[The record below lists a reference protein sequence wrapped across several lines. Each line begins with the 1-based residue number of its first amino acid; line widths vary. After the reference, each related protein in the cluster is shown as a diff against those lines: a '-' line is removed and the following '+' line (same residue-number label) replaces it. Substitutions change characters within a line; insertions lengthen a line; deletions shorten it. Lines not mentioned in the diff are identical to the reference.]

1 MQYPLI
7 SEYMA
12 AIRDAHDN
20 LDQLSHLVPVMDKY
34 GEPYRSGG
42 AFAVVFRMQD
52 EQTGKCYALKC
63 FTEEQEG
70 RAEAYRQIAEEL
82 EFVDSSYVT
91 SVKYLENE
99 LFVDSSCDDDE
110 FPVLLMDWVE
120 GDTMEAYI
128 AAHHGDSHAMS
139 MLCYR
144 FCKLAAWLSSQPFAH
159 GDIKPDNI
167 MVRPDGTLT
176 LVDYDGM
183 FVPAMKGQP
192 SPTIGTKDFSH
203 PLRTINDF
211 DETIDDF
218 ALASIALSLKA
229 ISLDASLLEQYGAPD
244 RLLFSATDYL
254 NLSTSTAF
262 AALQSLLAD
271 EDMQTLLSMF
281 LLANAKKD
289 LSMCSFR
296 LFSVQ
301 KPKEEE
307 VWSTEVTK
315 EDLEN
320 VVEDE
325 FGVKYSKD
333 WKRLLRA
340 PKELRGEYAIR
351 EGVKAIGDNAFYN
364 CNKLMKKTILIA
376 CLGLVSLGL
385 QAQSIS
391 LAGEWNV
398 ELGKSGSAFAKGKRA
413 SQGEVKRAILPGTID
428 TNHLGFAPKD
438 TMETT
443 HLTRLY
449 AYKGAARYS
458 RTINIPK
465 DWKKKPVELFLE
477 RTRPTWVYVDGELVD
492 SCNFISTP
500 QRYLLPKKVKPG
512 KHLLEIVVDNGRGVP
527 DQVYGSSHAY
537 TEDTQTNWNGI
548 IGEIRLEVKSEERRV
563 KKQRSASEGK
573 ANSNVL
579 PDFAKDFHIEGAH
592 FYANGHRIFLRG
604 KHDAAVWPLTG
615 HVEMSVEGWMKYLG
629 TCKEYGIN
637 HVRFHSWCP
646 PEAAFVA
653 ADSLGIYLQP
663 ELPFWGSFDK
673 KDERLM
679 AFLHQEGENILRE
692 YGHHPS
698 FRMMALGNELWGDID
713 KMKEFVDDFR
723 KIAPDKYYTFGSNYY
738 LGYQGIKEG
747 MDYFTTCRI
756 GGEGWGKYNTH
767 TRGSFSF
774 ADAYDGGMI
783 NHFHPNSTMNFDEA
797 CDKAGIPIIS
807 HETGQFQTYPDY
819 REMKKYTGVL
829 HPYNFEVFRR
839 RLAAAGML
847 SQADDFHKA
856 SGLWSVKLYKADIEM
871 DLRTRN
877 MAGFQLLDIQDYPG
891 QGSAFVGIL
900 DAFMESKG
908 ITTPEEWRQW
918 CSPVVPLL
926 EMKKFCFVDGEK
938 IQAKVK
944 VANYGGSS
952 LKGKKL
958 KWHLVAENGLFCMD
972 DGTFSTKDGEVR
984 KNVGGLMAED
994 EGVLNIFSYDEGLV
1008 EVGELNG
1015 VFHVQKPTKLLLT
1028 LNIEGAEA
1036 RNSYELWVYPKKAL
1050 EKKGII
1056 IARDLNQEVVKV
1068 LEKGGKVLWMPTASS
1083 HFVAA
1088 DDTLS
1093 QAENATPYTVGGLFQ
1108 TDYWNYRMFKTICEN
1123 NKKKVSPGTLGI
1135 LTNPNHPIFKGF
1147 PTEMHTNWQW
1157 FPVIKE
1163 SHPLVLDNF
1172 AKDYRPIVQVID
1184 NIERNHKLGLVMEWK
1199 VGAGKLLVCMSDLE
1213 KAAKYPEGK
1222 AFYQSVI
1229 DYMRSVDFNP
1239 QVEMTASDLLKTL
1252 KEEPRKVSLKELNNI
1267 SQY

>member
-1 MQYPLI
+1 MRKI
-7 SEYMA
+7 
-12 AIRDAHDN
+12 
-20 LDQLSHLVPVMDKY
+20 V
-34 GEPYRSGG
+34 
-42 AFAVVFRMQD
+42 
-52 EQTGKCYALKC
+52 
-63 FTEEQEG
+63 
-70 RAEAYRQIAEEL
+70 
-82 EFVDSSYVT
+82 
-91 SVKYLENE
+91 
-99 LFVDSSCDDDE
+99 
-110 FPVLLMDWVE
+110 
-120 GDTMEAYI
+120 
-128 AAHHGDSHAMS
+128 
-139 MLCYR
+139 
-144 FCKLAAWLSSQPFAH
+144 
-159 GDIKPDNI
+159 
-167 MVRPDGTLT
+167 
-176 LVDYDGM
+176 
-183 FVPAMKGQP
+183 
-192 SPTIGTKDFSH
+192 
-203 PLRTINDF
+203 
-211 DETIDDF
+211 
-218 ALASIALSLKA
+218 
-229 ISLDASLLEQYGAPD
+229 
-244 RLLFSATDYL
+244 
-254 NLSTSTAF
+254 
-262 AALQSLLAD
+262 
-271 EDMQTLLSMF
+271 
-281 LLANAKKD
+281 
-289 LSMCSFR
+289 
-296 LFSVQ
+296 
-301 KPKEEE
+301 
-307 VWSTEVTK
+307 
-315 EDLEN
+315 
-320 VVEDE
+320 
-325 FGVKYSKD
+325 
-333 WKRLLRA
+333 
-340 PKELRGEYAIR
+340 
-351 EGVKAIGDNAFYN
+351 
-364 CNKLMKKTILIA
+364 LIA
-376 CLGLVSLGL
+376 SLGL
-385 QAQSIS
+385 MSLSMQAQSIS
-391 LAGEWNV
+391 LAGEWQV
-398 ELGKSGSAFAKGKRA
+398 ELGESKSAFAKGKRVVTDA
-413 SQGEVKRAILPGTID
+413 AKRAILPGTID

-492 SCNFISTP
+492 SCSFISTP
-500 QRYLLPKKVKPG
+500 QRYILPKKVKPG
-512 KHLLEIVVDNGRGVP
+512 KHLLEIVVDNGKGVP
-527 DQVYGSSHAY
+527 NQVYGSSHAY

-548 IGEIRLEVKSEERRV
+548 IGRIELQLASSIEMQAGAIPS
-563 KKQRSASEGK
+563 RSVASST
-573 ANSNVL
+573 AL
-579 PDFAKDFHIEGAH
+579 QMPDFAKDFHIEGAH

-783 NHFHPNSTMNFDEA
+783 NHFHPNSTLNFDEA

-926 EMKKFCFVDGEK
+926 EVEKFCFEDGEK

-952 LKGKKL
+952 LYGKKL
-958 KWHLVAENGLFCMD
+958 KWKIGDA
-972 DGTFSTKDGEVR
+972 
-984 KNVGGLMAED
+984 
-994 EGVLNIFSYDEGLV
+994 EGVMNIFTYAEGLID
-1008 EVGELNG
+1008 VGVLDEEIS
-1015 VFHVQKPTKLLLT
+1015 VDKPTKLNVS
-1028 LNIEGAEA
+1028 LNIEGTEA
-1036 RNSYELWVYPKKAL
+1036 RNSYELWVYPKKTL
-1050 EKKGII
+1050 EKKGVI
-1056 IARDLNQEVVKV
+1056 IAKDLNQEVVKV

-1093 QAENATPYTVGGLFQ
+1093 QSDNATPYTVGGLFQ

-1135 LTNPNHPIFKGF
+1135 LTNPEHPIFKGF

-1213 KAAKYPEGK
+1213 KAAKYSEGK

-1229 DYMRSVDFNP
+1229 DYMRSADFNP
-1239 QVEMTASDLLKTL
+1239 SSEISVDELKKKL
-1252 KEEPRKVSLKELNNI
+1252 AEKPRQVSLKELNNI

>member
-1 MQYPLI
+1 
-7 SEYMA
+7 
-12 AIRDAHDN
+12 
-20 LDQLSHLVPVMDKY
+20 
-34 GEPYRSGG
+34 
-42 AFAVVFRMQD
+42 
-52 EQTGKCYALKC
+52 
-63 FTEEQEG
+63 
-70 RAEAYRQIAEEL
+70 
-82 EFVDSSYVT
+82 
-91 SVKYLENE
+91 
-99 LFVDSSCDDDE
+99 
-110 FPVLLMDWVE
+110 
-120 GDTMEAYI
+120 
-128 AAHHGDSHAMS
+128 
-139 MLCYR
+139 
-144 FCKLAAWLSSQPFAH
+144 
-159 GDIKPDNI
+159 
-167 MVRPDGTLT
+167 
-176 LVDYDGM
+176 
-183 FVPAMKGQP
+183 
-192 SPTIGTKDFSH
+192 
-203 PLRTINDF
+203 
-211 DETIDDF
+211 
-218 ALASIALSLKA
+218 
-229 ISLDASLLEQYGAPD
+229 
-244 RLLFSATDYL
+244 
-254 NLSTSTAF
+254 
-262 AALQSLLAD
+262 
-271 EDMQTLLSMF
+271 
-281 LLANAKKD
+281 
-289 LSMCSFR
+289 
-296 LFSVQ
+296 
-301 KPKEEE
+301 
-307 VWSTEVTK
+307 
-315 EDLEN
+315 
-320 VVEDE
+320 
-325 FGVKYSKD
+325 
-333 WKRLLRA
+333 
-340 PKELRGEYAIR
+340 
-351 EGVKAIGDNAFYN
+351 
-364 CNKLMKKTILIA
+364 MKKTILIA

-398 ELGKSGSAFAKGKRA
+398 ELGKSGSAFAKNKRA
-413 SQGEVKRAILPGTID
+413 SQGEMKRAILPGTID
-428 TNHLGFAPKD
+428 TNRLGFAPKD

-465 DWKKKPVELFLE
+465 DWKKPVELFLE

-527 DQVYGSSHAY
+527 EQVYGSSHAY

-563 KKQRSASEGK
+563 K
-573 ANSNVL
+573 NSNVL
-579 PDFAKDFHIEGAH
+579 PDFAKDFHIKGAH

-615 HVEMSVEGWMKYLG
+615 HVEMGVEGWMKYLG

-646 PEAAFVA
+646 PEAAFVV

-673 KDERLM
+673 KDEKLM
-679 AFLHQEGENILRE
+679 TFLHQEGVNILRE

-819 REMKKYTGVL
+819 RGIKKYTGVL
-829 HPYNFEVFRR
+829 HPYNLEVFRR

-847 SQADDFHKA
+847 SQANDFHKA

-926 EMKKFCFVDGEK
+926 EMKKFCFEDGEK

-944 VANYGGSS
+944 VANYGGTS
-952 LKGKKL
+952 LYGKKL
-958 KWHLVAENGLFCMD
+958 MWKIGDA
-972 DGTFSTKDGEVR
+972 
-984 KNVGGLMAED
+984 
-994 EGVLNIFSYDEGLV
+994 EGVMNIFTYDEGLID
-1008 EVGELNG
+1008 VGILDEEISADKPAKLN
-1015 VFHVQKPTKLLLT
+1015 VS
-1028 LNIEGAEA
+1028 LNIEGTEA

-1068 LEKGGKVLWMPTASS
+1068 LEKGGKVLWMPDS
-1083 HFVAA
+1083 
-1088 DDTLS
+1088 L
-1093 QAENATPYTVGGLFQ
+1093 PYTVGGLFQ

-1135 LTNPNHPIFKGF
+1135 LTNPEHPIFKGF

-1229 DYMRSVDFNP
+1229 DYMRSADFDPSAEITVD
-1239 QVEMTASDLLKTL
+1239 ELKKKL
-1252 KEEPRKVSLKELNNI
+1252 AEKPRQVSLKELNNI

>member
-1 MQYPLI
+1 MRKI
-7 SEYMA
+7 
-12 AIRDAHDN
+12 
-20 LDQLSHLVPVMDKY
+20 V
-34 GEPYRSGG
+34 
-42 AFAVVFRMQD
+42 
-52 EQTGKCYALKC
+52 
-63 FTEEQEG
+63 
-70 RAEAYRQIAEEL
+70 
-82 EFVDSSYVT
+82 
-91 SVKYLENE
+91 
-99 LFVDSSCDDDE
+99 
-110 FPVLLMDWVE
+110 
-120 GDTMEAYI
+120 
-128 AAHHGDSHAMS
+128 
-139 MLCYR
+139 
-144 FCKLAAWLSSQPFAH
+144 
-159 GDIKPDNI
+159 
-167 MVRPDGTLT
+167 
-176 LVDYDGM
+176 
-183 FVPAMKGQP
+183 
-192 SPTIGTKDFSH
+192 
-203 PLRTINDF
+203 
-211 DETIDDF
+211 
-218 ALASIALSLKA
+218 
-229 ISLDASLLEQYGAPD
+229 
-244 RLLFSATDYL
+244 
-254 NLSTSTAF
+254 
-262 AALQSLLAD
+262 
-271 EDMQTLLSMF
+271 
-281 LLANAKKD
+281 
-289 LSMCSFR
+289 
-296 LFSVQ
+296 
-301 KPKEEE
+301 
-307 VWSTEVTK
+307 
-315 EDLEN
+315 
-320 VVEDE
+320 
-325 FGVKYSKD
+325 
-333 WKRLLRA
+333 
-340 PKELRGEYAIR
+340 
-351 EGVKAIGDNAFYN
+351 
-364 CNKLMKKTILIA
+364 LIA
-376 CLGLVSLGL
+376 SLGL
-385 QAQSIS
+385 MSLSMQAQSVS
-391 LAGEWNV
+391 LAGEWQV
-398 ELGKSGSAFAKGKRA
+398 ELGESKSAFAKGKRVVTDA
-413 SQGEVKRAILPGTID
+413 AKRAILPGTID
-428 TNHLGFAPKD
+428 TNHLGFTPKD

-449 AYKGAARYS
+449 AYKGVARYS

-527 DQVYGSSHAY
+527 EQVYGSSHAY

-548 IGEIRLEVKSEERRV
+548 IGRIELQLVGSADSKSAEVLAGAIPS
-563 KKQRSASEGK
+563 RSVASPTT
-573 ANSNVL
+573 L
-579 PDFAKDFHIEGAH
+579 QMPDFAKDFHIEGAH
-592 FYANGHRIFLRG
+592 FFANGHRIFLRG

-615 HVEMSVEGWMKYLG
+615 HVDMSVEGWMKYLG

-663 ELPFWGSFDK
+663 ELPFWGSFNK

-797 CDKAGIPIIS
+797 CDPWAKPQAWQKPDASRKQAAGIPIIS

-926 EMKKFCFVDGEK
+926 EVEKFCFEDGEK

-952 LKGKKL
+952 LYGKKL
-958 KWHLVAENGLFCMD
+958 KWKIGDA
-972 DGTFSTKDGEVR
+972 
-984 KNVGGLMAED
+984 
-994 EGVLNIFSYDEGLV
+994 EGVMNIFTYDEGLID
-1008 EVGELNG
+1008 VGVLDEEISVDN
-1015 VFHVQKPTKLLLT
+1015 PTKLLLT
-1028 LNIEGAEA
+1028 LNIEGTEA
-1036 RNSYELWVYPKKAL
+1036 RNSYELWAYPKKAL
-1050 EKKGII
+1050 EKKGVI
-1056 IARDLNQEVVKV
+1056 IARDLNEEVVKV

-1093 QAENATPYTVGGLFQ
+1093 QSDNATPYTVGGLFQ

-1135 LTNPNHPIFKGF
+1135 LTNPEHPIFKGF

-1157 FPVIKE
+1157 FPVVKE

-1229 DYMRSVDFNP
+1229 DYMRSASFNP
-1239 QVEMTASDLLKTL
+1239 SAEITVDELKKKL
-1252 KEEPRKVSLKELNNI
+1252 AEKPRQVSLKELNNI

>member
-1 MQYPLI
+1 
-7 SEYMA
+7 
-12 AIRDAHDN
+12 
-20 LDQLSHLVPVMDKY
+20 
-34 GEPYRSGG
+34 
-42 AFAVVFRMQD
+42 
-52 EQTGKCYALKC
+52 
-63 FTEEQEG
+63 
-70 RAEAYRQIAEEL
+70 
-82 EFVDSSYVT
+82 
-91 SVKYLENE
+91 
-99 LFVDSSCDDDE
+99 
-110 FPVLLMDWVE
+110 
-120 GDTMEAYI
+120 
-128 AAHHGDSHAMS
+128 
-139 MLCYR
+139 
-144 FCKLAAWLSSQPFAH
+144 
-159 GDIKPDNI
+159 
-167 MVRPDGTLT
+167 
-176 LVDYDGM
+176 
-183 FVPAMKGQP
+183 
-192 SPTIGTKDFSH
+192 
-203 PLRTINDF
+203 
-211 DETIDDF
+211 
-218 ALASIALSLKA
+218 
-229 ISLDASLLEQYGAPD
+229 
-244 RLLFSATDYL
+244 
-254 NLSTSTAF
+254 
-262 AALQSLLAD
+262 
-271 EDMQTLLSMF
+271 
-281 LLANAKKD
+281 
-289 LSMCSFR
+289 
-296 LFSVQ
+296 
-301 KPKEEE
+301 
-307 VWSTEVTK
+307 
-315 EDLEN
+315 
-320 VVEDE
+320 
-325 FGVKYSKD
+325 
-333 WKRLLRA
+333 
-340 PKELRGEYAIR
+340 
-351 EGVKAIGDNAFYN
+351 
-364 CNKLMKKTILIA
+364 MKKTILIA

-398 ELGKSGSAFAKGKRA
+398 ELGKSGSAFAKNKRA

-428 TNHLGFAPKD
+428 TNRLGFAPKD

-527 DQVYGSSHAY
+527 EQVYGSSHAY

-548 IGEIRLEVKSEERRV
+548 IGRIELQLASSVESKSAETLTGAIPSSSV
-563 KKQRSASEGK
+563 ASPSA
-573 ANSNVL
+573 L
-579 PDFAKDFHIEGAH
+579 QMPDFAKDFHIEGAH

-756 GGEGWGKYNTH
+756 GSEGWGKYNTH

-797 CDKAGIPIIS
+797 CDKAGIPIVS

-819 REMKKYTGVL
+819 REIKKYTGVL
-829 HPYNFEVFRR
+829 HPYNLEVFRR

-847 SQADDFHKA
+847 SQADDFQKA

-926 EMKKFCFVDGEK
+926 EMKKFCFEDGEK

-944 VANYGGSS
+944 VANYGGTS
-952 LKGKKL
+952 LYGKKL
-958 KWHLVAENGLFCMD
+958 MWKIGDA
-972 DGTFSTKDGEVR
+972 
-984 KNVGGLMAED
+984 
-994 EGVLNIFSYDEGLV
+994 EGVMNIFTYDEGLID
-1008 EVGELNG
+1008 VGILDEEISADKPAKLN
-1015 VFHVQKPTKLLLT
+1015 VS
-1028 LNIEGAEA
+1028 LNIEGTEA

-1068 LEKGGKVLWMPTASS
+1068 LEKGGKVLWMPDS
-1083 HFVAA
+1083 
-1088 DDTLS
+1088 L
-1093 QAENATPYTVGGLFQ
+1093 PYTVGGLFQ

-1135 LTNPNHPIFKGF
+1135 LTNPEHPIFKGF

-1213 KAAKYPEGK
+1213 KAAQYPEGK

-1229 DYMRSVDFNP
+1229 DYMRSADFNP
-1239 QVEMTASDLLKTL
+1239 SAEITVDELKKKL
-1252 KEEPRKVSLKELNNI
+1252 AEKPRLVSLKELNNI

>member
-1 MQYPLI
+1 MRRI
-7 SEYMA
+7 
-12 AIRDAHDN
+12 
-20 LDQLSHLVPVMDKY
+20 
-34 GEPYRSGG
+34 
-42 AFAVVFRMQD
+42 VF
-52 EQTGKCYALKC
+52 
-63 FTEEQEG
+63 
-70 RAEAYRQIAEEL
+70 IA
-82 EFVDSSYVT
+82 
-91 SVKYLENE
+91 
-99 LFVDSSCDDDE
+99 
-110 FPVLLMDWVE
+110 
-120 GDTMEAYI
+120 
-128 AAHHGDSHAMS
+128 
-139 MLCYR
+139 
-144 FCKLAAWLSSQPFAH
+144 
-159 GDIKPDNI
+159 
-167 MVRPDGTLT
+167 
-176 LVDYDGM
+176 
-183 FVPAMKGQP
+183 
-192 SPTIGTKDFSH
+192 
-203 PLRTINDF
+203 
-211 DETIDDF
+211 
-218 ALASIALSLKA
+218 
-229 ISLDASLLEQYGAPD
+229 
-244 RLLFSATDYL
+244 
-254 NLSTSTAF
+254 
-262 AALQSLLAD
+262 
-271 EDMQTLLSMF
+271 
-281 LLANAKKD
+281 
-289 LSMCSFR
+289 
-296 LFSVQ
+296 
-301 KPKEEE
+301 
-307 VWSTEVTK
+307 
-315 EDLEN
+315 
-320 VVEDE
+320 
-325 FGVKYSKD
+325 
-333 WKRLLRA
+333 
-340 PKELRGEYAIR
+340 
-351 EGVKAIGDNAFYN
+351 
-364 CNKLMKKTILIA
+364 
-376 CLGLVSLGL
+376 SLGL
-385 QAQSIS
+385 MSLSMQAQSIS
-391 LAGEWNV
+391 LAGEWQV
-398 ELGKSGSAFAKGKRA
+398 ELGESKSAFAKGKRMVTDA
-413 SQGEVKRAILPGTID
+413 AKRAILPGTID

-512 KHLLEIVVDNGRGVP
+512 KHFLEIVVDNGRGVP

-548 IGEIRLEVKSEERRV
+548 IGRIELQLASSVESKSAETLTGAIPC
-563 KKQRSASEGK
+563 RSVASPT
-573 ANSNVL
+573 AL
-579 PDFAKDFHIEGAH
+579 QMPDFAKDFHIKGAH

-615 HVEMSVEGWMKYLG
+615 HVEMGVEGWMKYLG

-926 EMKKFCFVDGEK
+926 EVEKFCFEDGEK

-952 LKGKKL
+952 LYGKKL
-958 KWHLVAENGLFCMD
+958 KWKIGDA
-972 DGTFSTKDGEVR
+972 
-984 KNVGGLMAED
+984 
-994 EGVLNIFSYDEGLV
+994 EGVMNIFTYDEGLV
-1008 EVGELNG
+1008 DVGVLDEAIS
-1015 VFHVQKPTKLLLT
+1015 VDEPTKLLFT
-1028 LNIEGAEA
+1028 LNIEGTEA
-1036 RNSYELWVYPKKAL
+1036 RNSYELWIYPKKAL
-1050 EKKGII
+1050 EKKGVI
-1056 IARDLNQEVVKV
+1056 IAKDLNQEVVKV
-1068 LEKGGKVLWMPTASS
+1068 LEKGGKVLWMPT
-1083 HFVAA
+1083 
-1088 DDTLS
+1088 D
-1093 QAENATPYTVGGLFQ
+1093 NATPYTVGGLFQ

-1135 LTNPNHPIFKGF
+1135 LTNPEHPIFKGF

-1157 FPVIKE
+1157 FPIIKE

-1172 AKDYRPIVQVID
+1172 AKDYRPVVQVID

-1213 KAAKYPEGK
+1213 KAAQYPEGK

-1229 DYMRSVDFNP
+1229 DYMRSADFNP
-1239 QVEMTASDLLKTL
+1239 FSEITVDELKKKL
-1252 KEEPRKVSLKELNNI
+1252 AEKPRQVSLKELNNI

>member
-1 MQYPLI
+1 MRKI
-7 SEYMA
+7 
-12 AIRDAHDN
+12 
-20 LDQLSHLVPVMDKY
+20 V
-34 GEPYRSGG
+34 
-42 AFAVVFRMQD
+42 
-52 EQTGKCYALKC
+52 
-63 FTEEQEG
+63 
-70 RAEAYRQIAEEL
+70 
-82 EFVDSSYVT
+82 
-91 SVKYLENE
+91 
-99 LFVDSSCDDDE
+99 
-110 FPVLLMDWVE
+110 
-120 GDTMEAYI
+120 
-128 AAHHGDSHAMS
+128 
-139 MLCYR
+139 
-144 FCKLAAWLSSQPFAH
+144 
-159 GDIKPDNI
+159 
-167 MVRPDGTLT
+167 
-176 LVDYDGM
+176 
-183 FVPAMKGQP
+183 
-192 SPTIGTKDFSH
+192 
-203 PLRTINDF
+203 
-211 DETIDDF
+211 
-218 ALASIALSLKA
+218 
-229 ISLDASLLEQYGAPD
+229 
-244 RLLFSATDYL
+244 
-254 NLSTSTAF
+254 
-262 AALQSLLAD
+262 
-271 EDMQTLLSMF
+271 
-281 LLANAKKD
+281 
-289 LSMCSFR
+289 
-296 LFSVQ
+296 
-301 KPKEEE
+301 
-307 VWSTEVTK
+307 
-315 EDLEN
+315 
-320 VVEDE
+320 
-325 FGVKYSKD
+325 
-333 WKRLLRA
+333 
-340 PKELRGEYAIR
+340 
-351 EGVKAIGDNAFYN
+351 
-364 CNKLMKKTILIA
+364 LIA
-376 CLGLVSLGL
+376 SLGL
-385 QAQSIS
+385 MSLSMQAQSVS
-391 LAGEWNV
+391 LAGEWQV
-398 ELGKSGSAFAKGKRA
+398 ELGESKSAFAKGKRVTTDA
-413 SQGEVKRAILPGTID
+413 AKRAILPGTID

-458 RTINIPK
+458 REINIPK
-465 DWKKKPVELFLE
+465 GWKKKPVELFLE

-548 IGEIRLEVKSEERRV
+548 IGRIELQLVGSADSKSAEVPAGAISS
-563 KKQRSASEGK
+563 RSVASPTT
-573 ANSNVL
+573 L
-579 PDFAKDFHIEGAH
+579 QMPDFAKDFHIEGAH

-615 HVEMSVEGWMKYLG
+615 HVDMSVEGWMKYLG

-663 ELPFWGSFDK
+663 ELPFWGAFDK

-713 KMKEFVDDFR
+713 KMKEFVNDFR

-756 GGEGWGKYNTH
+756 GGEEWGKYNTH

-839 RLAAAGML
+839 RLAAVGML

-926 EMKKFCFVDGEK
+926 EMEKFCFEDGEK

-952 LKGKKL
+952 LYGKKL
-958 KWHLVAENGLFCMD
+958 KWKIGDA
-972 DGTFSTKDGEVR
+972 
-984 KNVGGLMAED
+984 
-994 EGVLNIFSYDEGLV
+994 EGVMNIFTYDEGLID
-1008 EVGELNG
+1008 VGILDEEIS
-1015 VFHVQKPTKLLLT
+1015 VDKPTKLLLT
-1028 LNIEGAEA
+1028 LNIEGTEA

-1093 QAENATPYTVGGLFQ
+1093 QADNATPYTVGGLFQ

-1135 LTNPNHPIFKGF
+1135 LTNPEHPIFKGF

-1213 KAAKYPEGK
+1213 KAAQYPEGK

-1229 DYMRSVDFNP
+1229 DYMRSADFNP
-1239 QVEMTASDLLKTL
+1239 SSEISVDELKKKLVEK
-1252 KEEPRKVSLKELNNI
+1252 PRQVSLKELNNI

>member
-1 MQYPLI
+1 
-7 SEYMA
+7 
-12 AIRDAHDN
+12 
-20 LDQLSHLVPVMDKY
+20 
-34 GEPYRSGG
+34 
-42 AFAVVFRMQD
+42 
-52 EQTGKCYALKC
+52 
-63 FTEEQEG
+63 
-70 RAEAYRQIAEEL
+70 
-82 EFVDSSYVT
+82 
-91 SVKYLENE
+91 
-99 LFVDSSCDDDE
+99 
-110 FPVLLMDWVE
+110 
-120 GDTMEAYI
+120 
-128 AAHHGDSHAMS
+128 
-139 MLCYR
+139 
-144 FCKLAAWLSSQPFAH
+144 
-159 GDIKPDNI
+159 
-167 MVRPDGTLT
+167 
-176 LVDYDGM
+176 
-183 FVPAMKGQP
+183 
-192 SPTIGTKDFSH
+192 
-203 PLRTINDF
+203 
-211 DETIDDF
+211 
-218 ALASIALSLKA
+218 
-229 ISLDASLLEQYGAPD
+229 
-244 RLLFSATDYL
+244 
-254 NLSTSTAF
+254 
-262 AALQSLLAD
+262 
-271 EDMQTLLSMF
+271 
-281 LLANAKKD
+281 
-289 LSMCSFR
+289 
-296 LFSVQ
+296 
-301 KPKEEE
+301 
-307 VWSTEVTK
+307 
-315 EDLEN
+315 
-320 VVEDE
+320 
-325 FGVKYSKD
+325 
-333 WKRLLRA
+333 
-340 PKELRGEYAIR
+340 
-351 EGVKAIGDNAFYN
+351 
-364 CNKLMKKTILIA
+364 MKKTILIA

-398 ELGKSGSAFAKGKRA
+398 ELGKSGSAFAKSKRA
-413 SQGEVKRAILPGTID
+413 SQGEEKRAILPGTID

-492 SCNFISTP
+492 SCSFISTP
-500 QRYLLPKKVKPG
+500 QRYLLPKKVKRG

-527 DQVYGSSHAY
+527 EQVYGSSHAY

-548 IGEIRLEVKSEERRV
+548 IGRIELQLASSVESKSAETLTGAIPS
-563 KKQRSASEGK
+563 RSVASPS
-573 ANSNVL
+573 AL
-579 PDFAKDFHIEGAH
+579 QMPDFAKDFHIKGAH

-819 REMKKYTGVL
+819 REIKKYTGVL

-926 EMKKFCFVDGEK
+926 EMKKFCFEDGEN
-938 IQAKVK
+938 IQARVK

-952 LKGKKL
+952 LYGKKL
-958 KWHLVAENGLFCMD
+958 MWKIGDA
-972 DGTFSTKDGEVR
+972 
-984 KNVGGLMAED
+984 
-994 EGVLNIFSYDEGLV
+994 EGVMNIFTYDEGLID
-1008 EVGELNG
+1008 VGILDEEISADKPAKLN
-1015 VFHVQKPTKLLLT
+1015 VS
-1028 LNIEGAEA
+1028 LNIEGTEA

-1068 LEKGGKVLWMPTASS
+1068 LEKGGKVLWMPDS
-1083 HFVAA
+1083 
-1088 DDTLS
+1088 L
-1093 QAENATPYTVGGLFQ
+1093 PYTVGGLFQ

-1135 LTNPNHPIFKGF
+1135 LTNPEHPIFKGF

>member
-1 MQYPLI
+1 MRRIVLI
-7 SEYMA
+7 
-12 AIRDAHDN
+12 
-20 LDQLSHLVPVMDKY
+20 
-34 GEPYRSGG
+34 
-42 AFAVVFRMQD
+42 
-52 EQTGKCYALKC
+52 
-63 FTEEQEG
+63 
-70 RAEAYRQIAEEL
+70 
-82 EFVDSSYVT
+82 
-91 SVKYLENE
+91 
-99 LFVDSSCDDDE
+99 
-110 FPVLLMDWVE
+110 
-120 GDTMEAYI
+120 
-128 AAHHGDSHAMS
+128 
-139 MLCYR
+139 
-144 FCKLAAWLSSQPFAH
+144 
-159 GDIKPDNI
+159 
-167 MVRPDGTLT
+167 
-176 LVDYDGM
+176 
-183 FVPAMKGQP
+183 
-192 SPTIGTKDFSH
+192 
-203 PLRTINDF
+203 
-211 DETIDDF
+211 
-218 ALASIALSLKA
+218 
-229 ISLDASLLEQYGAPD
+229 
-244 RLLFSATDYL
+244 
-254 NLSTSTAF
+254 
-262 AALQSLLAD
+262 
-271 EDMQTLLSMF
+271 
-281 LLANAKKD
+281 
-289 LSMCSFR
+289 
-296 LFSVQ
+296 
-301 KPKEEE
+301 
-307 VWSTEVTK
+307 
-315 EDLEN
+315 
-320 VVEDE
+320 
-325 FGVKYSKD
+325 
-333 WKRLLRA
+333 
-340 PKELRGEYAIR
+340 
-351 EGVKAIGDNAFYN
+351 
-364 CNKLMKKTILIA
+364 
-376 CLGLVSLGL
+376 VSLGL
-385 QAQSIS
+385 MSLSMQAQSIS
-391 LAGEWNV
+391 LAGEWQV
-398 ELGKSGSAFAKGKRA
+398 ELGESKSAFAKGKRVVTDA
-413 SQGEVKRAILPGTID
+413 AKRAILPGTID

-500 QRYLLPKKVKPG
+500 QRYLLSKKVKPG

-527 DQVYGSSHAY
+527 EQVYGSSHAY

-579 PDFAKDFHIEGAH
+579 PDFAKDFHIKGAH
-592 FYANGHRIFLRG
+592 FCANGHRIFLRG

-673 KDERLM
+673 KDEKLM
-679 AFLHQEGENILRE
+679 TFLHQEGVNILRE

-756 GGEGWGKYNTH
+756 GGEEWGKYNTH

-926 EMKKFCFVDGEK
+926 EVEKFCFEDGEK

-958 KWHLVAENGLFCMD
+958 KWHL
-972 DGTFSTKDGEVR
+972 
-984 KNVGGLMAED
+984 AED

-1008 EVGELNG
+1008 DVGELNG

-1028 LNIEGAEA
+1028 LNIEGTEA

-1056 IARDLNQEVVKV
+1056 IARDLNLEVVKV
-1068 LEKGGKVLWMPTASS
+1068 LEKGGKVLWMPTVSS

-1088 DDTLS
+1088 DDKALQS
-1093 QAENATPYTVGGLFQ
+1093 DNKVLQSDNATPYTVGGLFQ

-1135 LTNPNHPIFKGF
+1135 LTNPEHPIFKGF

-1172 AKDYRPIVQVID
+1172 AKDYRPVVQVID

-1229 DYMRSVDFNP
+1229 DYMRSADFNP
-1239 QVEMTASDLLKTL
+1239 SAEITVDELKKKL
-1252 KEEPRKVSLKELNNI
+1252 AEKPRQVSLKELNNI

>member
-1 MQYPLI
+1 MRKI
-7 SEYMA
+7 
-12 AIRDAHDN
+12 
-20 LDQLSHLVPVMDKY
+20 V
-34 GEPYRSGG
+34 
-42 AFAVVFRMQD
+42 
-52 EQTGKCYALKC
+52 
-63 FTEEQEG
+63 
-70 RAEAYRQIAEEL
+70 
-82 EFVDSSYVT
+82 
-91 SVKYLENE
+91 
-99 LFVDSSCDDDE
+99 
-110 FPVLLMDWVE
+110 
-120 GDTMEAYI
+120 
-128 AAHHGDSHAMS
+128 
-139 MLCYR
+139 
-144 FCKLAAWLSSQPFAH
+144 
-159 GDIKPDNI
+159 
-167 MVRPDGTLT
+167 
-176 LVDYDGM
+176 
-183 FVPAMKGQP
+183 
-192 SPTIGTKDFSH
+192 
-203 PLRTINDF
+203 
-211 DETIDDF
+211 
-218 ALASIALSLKA
+218 
-229 ISLDASLLEQYGAPD
+229 
-244 RLLFSATDYL
+244 
-254 NLSTSTAF
+254 
-262 AALQSLLAD
+262 
-271 EDMQTLLSMF
+271 
-281 LLANAKKD
+281 
-289 LSMCSFR
+289 
-296 LFSVQ
+296 
-301 KPKEEE
+301 
-307 VWSTEVTK
+307 
-315 EDLEN
+315 
-320 VVEDE
+320 
-325 FGVKYSKD
+325 
-333 WKRLLRA
+333 
-340 PKELRGEYAIR
+340 
-351 EGVKAIGDNAFYN
+351 
-364 CNKLMKKTILIA
+364 LIA
-376 CLGLVSLGL
+376 SLGL
-385 QAQSIS
+385 MSLSMQAQSIS
-391 LAGEWNV
+391 LAGEWQV
-398 ELGKSGSAFAKGKRA
+398 ELGESKSAFAKGKRMVTDA
-413 SQGEVKRAILPGTID
+413 VKRAILPGTID
-428 TNHLGFAPKD
+428 TNRLGFAPKD

-527 DQVYGSSHAY
+527 EQVYGSSHAY

-918 CSPVVPLL
+918 CSSVVPLL
-926 EMKKFCFVDGEK
+926 EMEKFCFEDGEK

-952 LKGKKL
+952 LYGKKL
-958 KWHLVAENGLFCMD
+958 KWKIGDA
-972 DGTFSTKDGEVR
+972 
-984 KNVGGLMAED
+984 
-994 EGVLNIFSYDEGLV
+994 EGVMNIFTYDEGLID
-1008 EVGELNG
+1008 VGVLDEEIS
-1015 VFHVQKPTKLLLT
+1015 VDKPTKLSVS
-1028 LNIEGAEA
+1028 LNIEGTEA
-1036 RNSYELWVYPKKAL
+1036 RNSYELWAYPKKAL
-1050 EKKGII
+1050 EKKGVI
-1056 IARDLNQEVVKV
+1056 IARDLDQEVVKA
-1068 LEKGGKVLWMPTASS
+1068 LKKGGKVLWMPTASS

-1093 QAENATPYTVGGLFQ
+1093 QADNATPYTVGGLFQ

-1135 LTNPNHPIFKGF
+1135 LTNPEHPIFKGF

-1229 DYMRSVDFNP
+1229 DYMRSADFNP
-1239 QVEMTASDLLKTL
+1239 SAEITVDELKKKL
-1252 KEEPRKVSLKELNNI
+1252 AEKPRQVSLKELNNI

>member
-1 MQYPLI
+1 MRRI
-7 SEYMA
+7 
-12 AIRDAHDN
+12 
-20 LDQLSHLVPVMDKY
+20 
-34 GEPYRSGG
+34 
-42 AFAVVFRMQD
+42 VF
-52 EQTGKCYALKC
+52 
-63 FTEEQEG
+63 
-70 RAEAYRQIAEEL
+70 IA
-82 EFVDSSYVT
+82 
-91 SVKYLENE
+91 
-99 LFVDSSCDDDE
+99 
-110 FPVLLMDWVE
+110 
-120 GDTMEAYI
+120 
-128 AAHHGDSHAMS
+128 
-139 MLCYR
+139 
-144 FCKLAAWLSSQPFAH
+144 
-159 GDIKPDNI
+159 
-167 MVRPDGTLT
+167 
-176 LVDYDGM
+176 
-183 FVPAMKGQP
+183 
-192 SPTIGTKDFSH
+192 
-203 PLRTINDF
+203 
-211 DETIDDF
+211 
-218 ALASIALSLKA
+218 
-229 ISLDASLLEQYGAPD
+229 
-244 RLLFSATDYL
+244 
-254 NLSTSTAF
+254 
-262 AALQSLLAD
+262 
-271 EDMQTLLSMF
+271 
-281 LLANAKKD
+281 
-289 LSMCSFR
+289 
-296 LFSVQ
+296 
-301 KPKEEE
+301 
-307 VWSTEVTK
+307 
-315 EDLEN
+315 
-320 VVEDE
+320 
-325 FGVKYSKD
+325 
-333 WKRLLRA
+333 
-340 PKELRGEYAIR
+340 
-351 EGVKAIGDNAFYN
+351 
-364 CNKLMKKTILIA
+364 
-376 CLGLVSLGL
+376 SLGL
-385 QAQSIS
+385 MSLSMQAQSIS
-391 LAGEWNV
+391 LAGEWQV
-398 ELGKSGSAFAKGKRA
+398 ELGESKSAFAKGKRMVTDA
-413 SQGEVKRAILPGTID
+413 AKRAILPGTID

-465 DWKKKPVELFLE
+465 NWKKKPVELFLE

-527 DQVYGSSHAY
+527 EQVYGSSHAY

-548 IGEIRLEVKSEERRV
+548 IGRIELQLASSIEMQAGAIPS
-563 KKQRSASEGK
+563 RSVASST
-573 ANSNVL
+573 AL
-579 PDFAKDFHIEGAH
+579 QMPDFAKDFHIKGAH

-679 AFLHQEGENILRE
+679 AFLHQEGVNILRE

-819 REMKKYTGVL
+819 REIKKYTGVL

-926 EMKKFCFVDGEK
+926 EVEKFCFEDGEK

-952 LKGKKL
+952 LYGKKL
-958 KWHLVAENGLFCMD
+958 KWKIGDA
-972 DGTFSTKDGEVR
+972 
-984 KNVGGLMAED
+984 
-994 EGVLNIFSYDEGLV
+994 EGVMNIFTYDEGLV
-1008 EVGELNG
+1008 DVGVLDEAIS
-1015 VFHVQKPTKLLLT
+1015 VDEPTKLLFT
-1028 LNIEGAEA
+1028 LNIEGTEA
-1036 RNSYELWVYPKKAL
+1036 RNSYELWIYPKKAL
-1050 EKKGII
+1050 EKKGVI
-1056 IARDLNQEVVKV
+1056 IAKDLNQEVVKV
-1068 LEKGGKVLWMPTASS
+1068 LEKGGKVLWMPT
-1083 HFVAA
+1083 
-1088 DDTLS
+1088 D
-1093 QAENATPYTVGGLFQ
+1093 NATPYTVGGLFQ

-1135 LTNPNHPIFKGF
+1135 LTNPEHPIFKGF

-1157 FPVIKE
+1157 FPIIKE

-1172 AKDYRPIVQVID
+1172 AKDYRPVVQVID

-1213 KAAKYPEGK
+1213 KAAQYPEGK

-1229 DYMRSVDFNP
+1229 DYMRSADFNP
-1239 QVEMTASDLLKTL
+1239 FSEITVDELKKKL
-1252 KEEPRKVSLKELNNI
+1252 AEKPRQVSLKELNNI

>member
-1 MQYPLI
+1 MRKI
-7 SEYMA
+7 
-12 AIRDAHDN
+12 
-20 LDQLSHLVPVMDKY
+20 V
-34 GEPYRSGG
+34 
-42 AFAVVFRMQD
+42 
-52 EQTGKCYALKC
+52 
-63 FTEEQEG
+63 
-70 RAEAYRQIAEEL
+70 
-82 EFVDSSYVT
+82 
-91 SVKYLENE
+91 
-99 LFVDSSCDDDE
+99 
-110 FPVLLMDWVE
+110 
-120 GDTMEAYI
+120 
-128 AAHHGDSHAMS
+128 
-139 MLCYR
+139 
-144 FCKLAAWLSSQPFAH
+144 
-159 GDIKPDNI
+159 
-167 MVRPDGTLT
+167 
-176 LVDYDGM
+176 
-183 FVPAMKGQP
+183 
-192 SPTIGTKDFSH
+192 
-203 PLRTINDF
+203 
-211 DETIDDF
+211 
-218 ALASIALSLKA
+218 
-229 ISLDASLLEQYGAPD
+229 
-244 RLLFSATDYL
+244 
-254 NLSTSTAF
+254 
-262 AALQSLLAD
+262 
-271 EDMQTLLSMF
+271 
-281 LLANAKKD
+281 
-289 LSMCSFR
+289 
-296 LFSVQ
+296 
-301 KPKEEE
+301 
-307 VWSTEVTK
+307 
-315 EDLEN
+315 
-320 VVEDE
+320 
-325 FGVKYSKD
+325 
-333 WKRLLRA
+333 
-340 PKELRGEYAIR
+340 
-351 EGVKAIGDNAFYN
+351 
-364 CNKLMKKTILIA
+364 LIA
-376 CLGLVSLGL
+376 SLGL
-385 QAQSIS
+385 MSLSMQAQSVS
-391 LAGEWNV
+391 LAGEWQV
-398 ELGKSGSAFAKGKRA
+398 ELGESKSAFAKGKRVTTDA
-413 SQGEVKRAILPGTID
+413 AKRAILPGTID

-458 RTINIPK
+458 REINIPK
-465 DWKKKPVELFLE
+465 GWKKKPVELFLE

-527 DQVYGSSHAY
+527 DQVYGSSHTY

-548 IGEIRLEVKSEERRV
+548 IGRIELQLVGSADSKSAEVLAGAIPS
-563 KKQRSASEGK
+563 RSVASPS
-573 ANSNVL
+573 AL
-579 PDFAKDFHIEGAH
+579 QMPDFAKDFHIEGAH

-673 KDERLM
+673 KDEKLM
-679 AFLHQEGENILRE
+679 TFLHQEGENILRE

-756 GGEGWGKYNTH
+756 GGEEWGKYNIH

-839 RLAAAGML
+839 RLAAVGML

-926 EMKKFCFVDGEK
+926 EVEKFCFEDGEK

-958 KWHLVAENGLFCMD
+958 KWHLAAENGLFCMD

-984 KNVGGLMAED
+984 KNVGDLMAED

-1008 EVGELNG
+1008 DVGELNG

-1028 LNIEGAEA
+1028 LNIEGTEA

-1093 QAENATPYTVGGLFQ
+1093 QADNATPYTVGGLFQ

-1135 LTNPNHPIFKGF
+1135 LTNPKHPIFKGF

-1184 NIERNHKLGLVMEWK
+1184 NIERNHKLVLVMEWK
-1199 VGAGKLLVCMSDLE
+1199 VGAGKLLVCISDLE
-1213 KAAKYPEGK
+1213 KAAQYPEGK

-1229 DYMRSVDFNP
+1229 DYMRSADFNP
-1239 QVEMTASDLLKTL
+1239 SSEISVDELKKKLVEK
-1252 KEEPRKVSLKELNNI
+1252 PRQVSLKELNNI

>member
-1 MQYPLI
+1 
-7 SEYMA
+7 
-12 AIRDAHDN
+12 
-20 LDQLSHLVPVMDKY
+20 
-34 GEPYRSGG
+34 
-42 AFAVVFRMQD
+42 
-52 EQTGKCYALKC
+52 
-63 FTEEQEG
+63 
-70 RAEAYRQIAEEL
+70 
-82 EFVDSSYVT
+82 
-91 SVKYLENE
+91 
-99 LFVDSSCDDDE
+99 
-110 FPVLLMDWVE
+110 
-120 GDTMEAYI
+120 
-128 AAHHGDSHAMS
+128 
-139 MLCYR
+139 
-144 FCKLAAWLSSQPFAH
+144 
-159 GDIKPDNI
+159 
-167 MVRPDGTLT
+167 
-176 LVDYDGM
+176 
-183 FVPAMKGQP
+183 
-192 SPTIGTKDFSH
+192 
-203 PLRTINDF
+203 
-211 DETIDDF
+211 
-218 ALASIALSLKA
+218 
-229 ISLDASLLEQYGAPD
+229 
-244 RLLFSATDYL
+244 
-254 NLSTSTAF
+254 
-262 AALQSLLAD
+262 
-271 EDMQTLLSMF
+271 
-281 LLANAKKD
+281 
-289 LSMCSFR
+289 
-296 LFSVQ
+296 
-301 KPKEEE
+301 
-307 VWSTEVTK
+307 
-315 EDLEN
+315 
-320 VVEDE
+320 
-325 FGVKYSKD
+325 
-333 WKRLLRA
+333 
-340 PKELRGEYAIR
+340 
-351 EGVKAIGDNAFYN
+351 
-364 CNKLMKKTILIA
+364 MKKSILIA

-398 ELGKSGSAFAKGKRA
+398 ELGKSGSAFAKSKRA
-413 SQGEVKRAILPGTID
+413 SQGEAKRAILPGTID
-428 TNHLGFAPKD
+428 TNRLGFAPKD

-500 QRYLLPKKVKPG
+500 QCYLLPKKVKPG

-527 DQVYGSSHAY
+527 DLVYGSSHAY

-548 IGEIRLEVKSEERRV
+548 IGEIRLEVKSEERGV
-563 KKQRSASEGK
+563 KKQRSVSEGK

-579 PDFAKDFHIEGAH
+579 PDFAKDFHIEGTH

-679 AFLHQEGENILRE
+679 AFLHQEGVNILRE

-807 HETGQFQTYPDY
+807 HETGEFQTYPDY

-926 EMKKFCFVDGEK
+926 EVEKFCFEDGEK

-952 LKGKKL
+952 LYGKKL
-958 KWHLVAENGLFCMD
+958 KWKIGDA
-972 DGTFSTKDGEVR
+972 
-984 KNVGGLMAED
+984 
-994 EGVLNIFSYDEGLV
+994 EGVMNIFTYDEGLID
-1008 EVGELNG
+1008 VGVLDEEISAD
-1015 VFHVQKPTKLLLT
+1015 KPTKLNVS
-1028 LNIEGAEA
+1028 LNIEETEA
-1036 RNSYELWVYPKKAL
+1036 RNSYEFWVYPKKAL
-1050 EKKGII
+1050 EKKGVI
-1056 IARDLNQEVVKV
+1056 IAKDLNEKVVKV
-1068 LEKGGKVLWMPTASS
+1068 LEHGGKVLWMPTASS

-1088 DDTLS
+1088 DDTLL
-1093 QAENATPYTVGGLFQ
+1093 QADNATPYTVGGLFQ

-1135 LTNPNHPIFKGF
+1135 LTNPEHPIFKGF

-1199 VGAGKLLVCMSDLE
+1199 VGAGKLLVCMSDLV

-1229 DYMRSVDFNP
+1229 DYMRSADFNP
-1239 QVEMTASDLLKTL
+1239 SAEITVDELKKKL
-1252 KEEPRKVSLKELNNI
+1252 AEKPRQVSLKELNNI

>member
-1 MQYPLI
+1 
-7 SEYMA
+7 
-12 AIRDAHDN
+12 
-20 LDQLSHLVPVMDKY
+20 
-34 GEPYRSGG
+34 
-42 AFAVVFRMQD
+42 
-52 EQTGKCYALKC
+52 
-63 FTEEQEG
+63 
-70 RAEAYRQIAEEL
+70 
-82 EFVDSSYVT
+82 
-91 SVKYLENE
+91 
-99 LFVDSSCDDDE
+99 
-110 FPVLLMDWVE
+110 
-120 GDTMEAYI
+120 
-128 AAHHGDSHAMS
+128 
-139 MLCYR
+139 
-144 FCKLAAWLSSQPFAH
+144 
-159 GDIKPDNI
+159 
-167 MVRPDGTLT
+167 
-176 LVDYDGM
+176 
-183 FVPAMKGQP
+183 
-192 SPTIGTKDFSH
+192 
-203 PLRTINDF
+203 
-211 DETIDDF
+211 
-218 ALASIALSLKA
+218 
-229 ISLDASLLEQYGAPD
+229 
-244 RLLFSATDYL
+244 
-254 NLSTSTAF
+254 
-262 AALQSLLAD
+262 
-271 EDMQTLLSMF
+271 
-281 LLANAKKD
+281 
-289 LSMCSFR
+289 
-296 LFSVQ
+296 
-301 KPKEEE
+301 
-307 VWSTEVTK
+307 
-315 EDLEN
+315 
-320 VVEDE
+320 
-325 FGVKYSKD
+325 
-333 WKRLLRA
+333 
-340 PKELRGEYAIR
+340 
-351 EGVKAIGDNAFYN
+351 
-364 CNKLMKKTILIA
+364 MKKSILIV
-376 CLGLVSLGL
+376 CLGLMSLGL

-398 ELGKSGSAFAKGKRA
+398 ELGKSGSAFAKSKRA

-527 DQVYGSSHAY
+527 EQVYGSSHAY

-548 IGEIRLEVKSEERRV
+548 IGEIRLEVKSEERRM
-563 KKQRSASEGK
+563 K
-573 ANSNVL
+573 NSNVL
-579 PDFAKDFHIEGAH
+579 PDFAKDFHIKGTH

-615 HVEMSVEGWMKYLG
+615 HVEMSVEGWMKYFG

-713 KMKEFVDDFR
+713 KMKELVDDFR

-926 EMKKFCFVDGEK
+926 EMKKFCFEDGEK

-944 VANYGGSS
+944 VANYGGTS
-952 LKGKKL
+952 LYGKKL
-958 KWHLVAENGLFCMD
+958 MWKIGDA
-972 DGTFSTKDGEVR
+972 
-984 KNVGGLMAED
+984 
-994 EGVLNIFSYDEGLV
+994 EGVMNIFTYDEGLID
-1008 EVGELNG
+1008 VGILDEEISADKPAKLN
-1015 VFHVQKPTKLLLT
+1015 VS
-1028 LNIEGAEA
+1028 LNIEGTEA

-1093 QAENATPYTVGGLFQ
+1093 QADNATPYTVGGLFQ

-1135 LTNPNHPIFKGF
+1135 LTNPEHPIFKGF

-1229 DYMRSVDFNP
+1229 DYMRSADFNP
-1239 QVEMTASDLLKTL
+1239 SAEITVDELKKKL
-1252 KEEPRKVSLKELNNI
+1252 AEKPRQVSLKELNNI

>member
-1 MQYPLI
+1 
-7 SEYMA
+7 
-12 AIRDAHDN
+12 
-20 LDQLSHLVPVMDKY
+20 
-34 GEPYRSGG
+34 
-42 AFAVVFRMQD
+42 
-52 EQTGKCYALKC
+52 
-63 FTEEQEG
+63 
-70 RAEAYRQIAEEL
+70 
-82 EFVDSSYVT
+82 
-91 SVKYLENE
+91 
-99 LFVDSSCDDDE
+99 
-110 FPVLLMDWVE
+110 
-120 GDTMEAYI
+120 
-128 AAHHGDSHAMS
+128 
-139 MLCYR
+139 
-144 FCKLAAWLSSQPFAH
+144 
-159 GDIKPDNI
+159 
-167 MVRPDGTLT
+167 
-176 LVDYDGM
+176 
-183 FVPAMKGQP
+183 
-192 SPTIGTKDFSH
+192 
-203 PLRTINDF
+203 
-211 DETIDDF
+211 
-218 ALASIALSLKA
+218 
-229 ISLDASLLEQYGAPD
+229 
-244 RLLFSATDYL
+244 
-254 NLSTSTAF
+254 
-262 AALQSLLAD
+262 
-271 EDMQTLLSMF
+271 
-281 LLANAKKD
+281 
-289 LSMCSFR
+289 
-296 LFSVQ
+296 
-301 KPKEEE
+301 
-307 VWSTEVTK
+307 
-315 EDLEN
+315 
-320 VVEDE
+320 
-325 FGVKYSKD
+325 
-333 WKRLLRA
+333 
-340 PKELRGEYAIR
+340 
-351 EGVKAIGDNAFYN
+351 
-364 CNKLMKKTILIA
+364 MKKSILIA

-398 ELGKSGSAFAKGKRA
+398 ELGKSGSAFAKSKRA

-527 DQVYGSSHAY
+527 EQVYGSSHAY

-548 IGEIRLEVKSEERRV
+548 IGEIRLEVKSEERGV
-563 KKQRSASEGK
+563 KKQRSVSEGK

-579 PDFAKDFHIEGAH
+579 PDFAKDFHIEGTH

-679 AFLHQEGENILRE
+679 AFLHQEGVNILRE

-807 HETGQFQTYPDY
+807 HETGEFQTYPDY

-856 SGLWSVKLYKADIEM
+856 SGLWSVKLYKTDIEM

-926 EMKKFCFVDGEK
+926 EVEKFCFEDGEK

-952 LKGKKL
+952 LYGKKL
-958 KWHLVAENGLFCMD
+958 KWKIGDA
-972 DGTFSTKDGEVR
+972 
-984 KNVGGLMAED
+984 
-994 EGVLNIFSYDEGLV
+994 EGVMNIFTYDEGLID
-1008 EVGELNG
+1008 VGVLDEEISAD
-1015 VFHVQKPTKLLLT
+1015 KPTKLNVS
-1028 LNIEGAEA
+1028 LNIEETEA
-1036 RNSYELWVYPKKAL
+1036 RNSYEFWVYPKKAL
-1050 EKKGII
+1050 EKKGVI
-1056 IARDLNQEVVKV
+1056 IAKDLNEKVVKV
-1068 LEKGGKVLWMPTASS
+1068 LEHGGKVLWMPTASS

-1088 DDTLS
+1088 DDTLL
-1093 QAENATPYTVGGLFQ
+1093 QADNATPYTVGGLFQ

-1135 LTNPNHPIFKGF
+1135 LTNPEHPIFKGF

-1199 VGAGKLLVCMSDLE
+1199 VGAGKLLVCMSNLE

-1229 DYMRSVDFNP
+1229 GYMRSADFNP
-1239 QVEMTASDLLKTL
+1239 SAEITVDELKKKL
-1252 KEEPRKVSLKELNNI
+1252 AEKPRQVSLKELNNI

>member
-1 MQYPLI
+1 MRK
-7 SEYMA
+7 S
-12 AIRDAHDN
+12 
-20 LDQLSHLVPVMDKY
+20 
-34 GEPYRSGG
+34 
-42 AFAVVFRMQD
+42 
-52 EQTGKCYALKC
+52 
-63 FTEEQEG
+63 
-70 RAEAYRQIAEEL
+70 
-82 EFVDSSYVT
+82 
-91 SVKYLENE
+91 
-99 LFVDSSCDDDE
+99 
-110 FPVLLMDWVE
+110 
-120 GDTMEAYI
+120 
-128 AAHHGDSHAMS
+128 
-139 MLCYR
+139 
-144 FCKLAAWLSSQPFAH
+144 
-159 GDIKPDNI
+159 
-167 MVRPDGTLT
+167 
-176 LVDYDGM
+176 
-183 FVPAMKGQP
+183 
-192 SPTIGTKDFSH
+192 
-203 PLRTINDF
+203 
-211 DETIDDF
+211 
-218 ALASIALSLKA
+218 
-229 ISLDASLLEQYGAPD
+229 
-244 RLLFSATDYL
+244 
-254 NLSTSTAF
+254 
-262 AALQSLLAD
+262 
-271 EDMQTLLSMF
+271 
-281 LLANAKKD
+281 
-289 LSMCSFR
+289 
-296 LFSVQ
+296 
-301 KPKEEE
+301 
-307 VWSTEVTK
+307 
-315 EDLEN
+315 
-320 VVEDE
+320 
-325 FGVKYSKD
+325 
-333 WKRLLRA
+333 
-340 PKELRGEYAIR
+340 
-351 EGVKAIGDNAFYN
+351 
-364 CNKLMKKTILIA
+364 ILIA

-398 ELGKSGSAFAKGKRA
+398 ELGKSGSAFAKSKRA
-413 SQGEVKRAILPGTID
+413 SQGEAKRAILPGTID
-428 TNHLGFAPKD
+428 TNHLGFASKD

-527 DQVYGSSHAY
+527 EQVYGSSHAY

-563 KKQRSASEGK
+563 K
-573 ANSNVL
+573 NSNVL
-579 PDFAKDFHIEGAH
+579 PGFAKDFHIEGAH

-713 KMKEFVDDFR
+713 QMKEFVDDFR

-819 REMKKYTGVL
+819 REIKKYTGVL

-926 EMKKFCFVDGEK
+926 EMKKFCFEDGEK

-952 LKGKKL
+952 LYGKKL
-958 KWHLVAENGLFCMD
+958 KWKIGDA
-972 DGTFSTKDGEVR
+972 
-984 KNVGGLMAED
+984 
-994 EGVLNIFSYDEGLV
+994 EGVMNIFTYDEGLID
-1008 EVGELNG
+1008 VGVLDEEISAD
-1015 VFHVQKPTKLLLT
+1015 KPTKLNVS
-1028 LNIEGAEA
+1028 LNIEETEA
-1036 RNSYELWVYPKKAL
+1036 RNSYEFWVYPKKAL
-1050 EKKGII
+1050 EKKGVI
-1056 IARDLNQEVVKV
+1056 IAKDLNQEVVKV
-1068 LEKGGKVLWMPTASS
+1068 LEHGGKVLWMPTASS

-1093 QAENATPYTVGGLFQ
+1093 QVDNATPYTVGGLFQ

-1135 LTNPNHPIFKGF
+1135 LTNPEHPIFKGF

-1172 AKDYRPIVQVID
+1172 SKDYRPIVQVID

-1229 DYMRSVDFNP
+1229 DYMRSADFNP
-1239 QVEMTASDLLKTL
+1239 SAEITVDELKQKL
-1252 KEEPRKVSLKELNNI
+1252 AEKPHQVSLKELNNI